1 VISFLVH
8 IKWILTY
15 AIIFLYNLHI
25 KSWLDL
31 TSVMPLKKRP
41 HISYGDA
48 CVEKLGVVGIDLFMH
63 HQEEI
68 HILYEGETL
77 KESWMFMTNLF

>member
-1 VISFLVH
+1 
-8 IKWILTY
+8 
-15 AIIFLYNLHI
+15 
-25 KSWLDL
+25 
-31 TSVMPLKKRP
+31 MPLKKRP

-48 CVEKLGVVGIDLFMH
+48 CVEKLGVVGIDLFIH

-77 KESWMFMTNLF
+77 KESWMLMTNLFENNPYPTSLCCTKSIVG